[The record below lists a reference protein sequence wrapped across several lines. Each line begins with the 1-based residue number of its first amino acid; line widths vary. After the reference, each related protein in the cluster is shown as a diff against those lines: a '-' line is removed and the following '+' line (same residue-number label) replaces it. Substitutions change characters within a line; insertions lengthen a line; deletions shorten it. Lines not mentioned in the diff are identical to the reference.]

1 MSIQLLIGR
10 QFVLALMILFPS
22 LLYPIITSAQN
33 TTSSN
38 NASNKIYVSNL
49 SDITPQLNI
58 SKSINGTFNTSLS
71 NNAMMSGNP

>member
-1 MSIQLLIGR
+1 MSVQLLISR
-10 QFVLALMILFPS
+10 QFVLVQMILLAS
-22 LLYPIITSAQN
+22 LLFPIITHAQN
-33 TTSSN
+33 TTSS

-49 SDITPQLNI
+49 SDITSQGNI